1 MVGWLVWWLVG
12 RLNGWLVNGLDDD
25 DDDDD
30 DDNDD
35 DDGFFFQIQ
44 VVLSP
49 KAWPGL
55 FVTLDVKRGCHVN
68 LSSKIGYEW
77 FFVIFQ
83 YS

>member
-35 DDGFFFQIQ
+35 DDGVFFSNSGRFE
-44 VVLSP
+44 P
-49 KAWPGL
+49 KGMAR
-55 FVTLDVKRGCHVN
+55 FVRDIGC
-68 LSSKIGYEW
+68 
-77 FFVIFQ
+77 
-83 YS
+83 